1 MILAHSHRENE
12 RNIRFKLP
20 KNEKG
25 KKRQR

>member
-1 MILAHSHRENE
+1 MILAHSHREIE
-12 RNIRFKLP
+12 KNISFKLP